1 MLERYKAATQ
11 KGAAMNDKLNLEMF
25 GWVIGIS
32 IMVAWIAMP
41 IWFSV

>member
-1 MLERYKAATQ
+1 
-11 KGAAMNDKLNLEMF
+11 MNDKLNLEMF